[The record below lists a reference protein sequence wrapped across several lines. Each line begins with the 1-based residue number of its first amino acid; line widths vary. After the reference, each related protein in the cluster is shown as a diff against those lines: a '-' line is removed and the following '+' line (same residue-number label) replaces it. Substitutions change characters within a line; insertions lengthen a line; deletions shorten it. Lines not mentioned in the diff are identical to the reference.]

1 MGKLF
6 SQLVF
11 VIFLSIFSV
20 MAGTAQNSWFH
31 GIESAGQSGF
41 IMPHNRSIDYMTSEY
56 VNAFH
61 LNLVRET
68 DGDKLWEKL
77 YGYPSLGFGFYHGS
91 LGNNHVY
98 GKSYSLYSYFEA
110 PAFRYPDLFEI
121 NYRLSYGL
129 SYVTKTFELYRNY
142 NNIAIGT
149 HLNLHFNLML
159 NLIIPFNNHFKLFSS
174 AGFTHFSN
182 GKIKSPNKGLNVVS
196 GGLGIRYMFSPAE
209 KEAFDPESI
218 PPVKKKNHY
227 TIIWSNGIK
236 DYSRFDQN
244 KYYIYSL
251 AFNYHRKYKHWGQW
265 GTGLDL
271 FYDGSLIN
279 LTETRS
285 GGGFF
290 NKNLYRLGLHG
301 SQEFLIGDFSLG
313 LQLGYYLYSKVFY
326 ITNIYSRVSLKYKIT
341 PFLLANIS
349 LKSHN
354 ANAEFIEF
362 GVGYS
367 W

>member
-1 MGKLF
+1 MKKLF
-6 SQLVF
+6 TRLVF
-11 VIFLSIFSV
+11 VVFFTLFCFTEGI
-20 MAGTAQNSWFH
+20 AQNRWFH
-31 GIESAGQSGF
+31 GFEAAGQSGF

-61 LNLVRET
+61 LNLIRET

-77 YGYPSLGFGFYHGS
+77 YSYPSLGFGFYHGN
-91 LGNNHVY
+91 LGNNSVY

-110 PAFRYPDLFEI
+110 PAFRYLDLFEI

-129 SYVTKTFELYRNY
+129 SYVSKTFELHRNY

-159 NLIIPFNNHFKLFSS
+159 NLIIPFNDHLELFSS

-196 GGLGIRYMFSPAE
+196 GGLGIRYMMHSTD
-209 KEAFDPESI
+209 KEAVDPESI

-227 TIIWSNGIK
+227 SVIWSHGIK
-236 DYSRFDQN
+236 DHSRFNDNQ
-244 KYYIYSL
+244 YYIYSL

-265 GTGLDL
+265 GAGLDL
-271 FYDGSLIN
+271 FYDGSMVN
-279 LTETRS
+279 LTKTGS
-285 GGGFF
+285 QADFF
-290 NKNLYRLGLHG
+290 NKKLYRLGLHG
-301 SQEFLIGDFSLG
+301 SQDFIIGDFFLG

-326 ITNIYSRVSLKYKIT
+326 ITNIYSRVSLKYAIT
-341 PFLLANIS
+341 QSLLANVS